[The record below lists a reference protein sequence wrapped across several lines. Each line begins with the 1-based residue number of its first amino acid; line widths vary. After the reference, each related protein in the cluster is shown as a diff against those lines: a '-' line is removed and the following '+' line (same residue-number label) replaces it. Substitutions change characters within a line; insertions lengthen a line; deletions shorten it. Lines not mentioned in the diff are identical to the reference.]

1 MIVATDRDTESVY
14 VHASDGSDLTWIPHL
29 WRCEKE
35 EENIYHETDDYLIL
49 GLYGEGDAPH
59 NIGYGSGAWCAKP
72 EYSYYHFICEGLI

>member
-1 MIVATDRDTESVY
+1 MEYIYFAATDRDTESVY
-14 VHASDGSDLTWIPHL
+14 VHAVDGSDLTWIPHL

-59 NIGYGSGAWCAKP
+59 TP
-72 EYSYYHFICEGLI
+72 RMFITCHRRIQTF